1 MNKMTPM
8 EALKAATGSW
18 HDALEA
24 HAQSRK
30 IMDLSLSR
38 TGFERLLSFQYS
50 LHQAVEPVIIPLL
63 DAHWPA
69 LAYGETRQK
78 LAALEK
84 DMQVLAPANSPPL
97 VDESQVDFLQ
107 SPYHALGC
115 AYVLEGSTLGGQV
128 ILRHLKQIPEIAEDA
143 PFHYYGLYAD
153 QVGPRWKVFQET
165 ANAALDTEEKVAE
178 AVNSA
183 VETFKLACAI
193 YEMMEPASVS

>member
-38 TGFERLLSFQYS
+38 QGFERLLSFQYS
-50 LHQAVEPVIIPLL
+50 LHQAAEPIIVPLL

-69 LAYGETRQK
+69 LAYGDTRQK
-78 LAALEK
+78 LASLEK
-84 DMQVLAPANSPPL
+84 DMQVLTPQNPPPL
-97 VDESQVDFLQ
+97 VSEAQVSFLQ

-128 ILRHLKQIPEIAEDA
+128 ILRHLKQIPEIAETE
-143 PFHYYGLYAD
+143 PFHYYSLYAD
-153 QVGPRWKVFQET
+153 QVGPRWKAFQEIT
-165 ANAALDTEEKVAE
+165 NAALDTEEKVAE
-178 AVNSA
+178 AVLGA

-193 YEMMEPASVS
+193 YEMMESAPVS